1 VAKKKQKVEGNF
13 IEVKCADCSNAQ
25 IVFGK
30 CATKI
35 TCQACGST
43 LAVPTG
49 GKSEIKGDIVR
60 VVE

>member
-1 VAKKKQKVEGNF
+1 MAKKQKVEGSF

-25 IVFGK
+25 IVFSK

-35 TCQACGST
+35 DCLACGST
-43 LAVPTG
+43 LALPTG
-49 GKSEIKGDIVR
+49 GKSDIKGEIVR